1 MDIVVTVTADKHY
14 GAATKSAQHAILNR
28 SWRNVITP
36 DSSRDAHRS
45 PRTTH
50 ASTTTMHAPSMGRM
64 TTNSRKR
71 GVGDGRAGEGPM
83 DLQEVETAADPNRR
97 RCKKRSEDGTR
108 SNGGA
113 GGTGG
118 GTVYLE
124 GARK

>member
-14 GAATKSAQHAILNR
+14 GATTKSAQHAILNR

-50 ASTTTMHAPSMGRM
+50 ASTTTMHAPSMGSM

-71 GVGDGRAGEGPM
+71 GVSDGRAGEGPM
-83 DLQEVETAADPNRR
+83 DLQEVETAADPNMNRR
-97 RCKKRSEDGTR
+97 RCKTRSEDGTR
-108 SNGGA
+108 SNGG
-113 GGTGG
+113 TGG
-118 GTVYLE
+118 GTEYLK

>member
-50 ASTTTMHAPSMGRM
+50 ASTTTMHAPSMGSM
-64 TTNSRKR
+64 PSSRKR

-97 RCKKRSEDGTR
+97 RCKTRSEDGTR
-108 SNGGA
+108 CSNN

-118 GTVYLE
+118 GTEYLK